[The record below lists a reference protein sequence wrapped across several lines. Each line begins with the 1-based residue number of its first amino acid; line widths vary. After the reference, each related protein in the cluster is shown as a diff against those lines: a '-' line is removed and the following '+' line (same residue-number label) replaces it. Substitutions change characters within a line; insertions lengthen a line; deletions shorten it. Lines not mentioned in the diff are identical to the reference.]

1 MNVAWLSFDQA
12 TLSHLKHSTENT
24 MNTWFT
30 ADLHFGHTNVIKYSN
45 RPYADAEEMDEA
57 LIANWNSRVEPGDE
71 VWLIGDVFFCDE
83 KRARHIMSRLKG
95 SIHLIYGNHDKVIRN
110 QAPLQKCFGSITD
123 GIKEIDR
130 VIDGEKVRIVMCH
143 YPLLSWNRAF
153 HGSLH
158 LHGHVHSVVPTDGKC
173 RRYDVGVDANGWYP
187 VSLSTIKHV
196 FDAIPPVDPSPARAG
211 RNASST

>member
-1 MNVAWLSFDQA
+1 
-12 TLSHLKHSTENT
+12 

-57 LIANWNSRVEPGDE
+57 LITNWNSRVEPGDE

-95 SIHLIYGNHDKVIRN
+95 NIHLIYGNHDKVIRN
-110 QAPLQKCFGSITD
+110 QAPLRKCFGSITD

-130 VIDGEKVRIVMCH
+130 AIDSEKVRIVMCH

-158 LHGHVHSVVPTDGKC
+158 LHGHCHGSIPHDPKY
-173 RRYDVGVDANGWYP
+173 RRQDVGVDVWNWFP
-187 VSLSTIKHV
+187 VSLEEVGRKLLK
-196 FDAIPPVDPSPARAG
+196 IPPHDSRD
-211 RNASST
+211 R